1 MAYRKCKKCGRRFES
16 KGTGDC
22 FCSELCRITGF
33 FIGGGG
39 DTSKPGVAQPAEV
52 IPKQMPVRVKKDDER
67 FSRVRLMFEKPPS
80 ERWEIAKDFTEEERA
95 YARRLAKRQ
104 MMEEARFTREWTW
117 DGGADEEDD
126 ADYEGGGTLGE
137 SDDGSI

>member
-67 FSRVRLMFEKPPS
+67 FARVRLMFEKPPS

-104 MMEEARFTREWTW
+104 MMEDARFTREWTW
-117 DGGADEEDD
+117 DGGSDEEDD